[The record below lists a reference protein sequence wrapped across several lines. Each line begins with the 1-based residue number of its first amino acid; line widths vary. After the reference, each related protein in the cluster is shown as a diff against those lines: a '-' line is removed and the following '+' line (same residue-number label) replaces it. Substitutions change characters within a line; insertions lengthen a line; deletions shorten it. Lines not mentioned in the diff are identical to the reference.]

1 MVNLKQA
8 AAGSAAMGWYVRPGM
23 GSKKAMASRVGT
35 GALRW
40 ATQVPFSL
48 HMLRGRGMEGDGG
61 VRTISTG
68 RLSWLIFSLV
78 WYVAVPTWD
87 GGGLHG

>member
-1 MVNLKQA
+1 MGNAGTVFASHA
-8 AAGSAAMGWYVRPGM
+8 AR
-23 GSKKAMASRVGT
+23 
-35 GALRW
+35 
-40 ATQVPFSL
+40 
-48 HMLRGRGMEGDGG
+48 EGDGG

>member
-1 MVNLKQA
+1 
-8 AAGSAAMGWYVRPGM
+8 MGWYVRPGM

-35 GALRW
+35 GTLGW

-48 HMLRGRGMEGDGG
+48 HMPRGRGMEG
-61 VRTISTG
+61 SG
-68 RLSWLIFSLV
+68 RSVQEDYLGLFFSLV

-87 GGGLHG
+87 GGG